1 MRILRWIGVAFSI
14 ILMAGCVQTAVIPE
28 PEPSV
33 VVKGLLMNDTI
44 QQVSLYYSGTI
55 GATTY
60 DPVEDAFVVVTE
72 TGGVEHLFTYAGGGK
87 YLSDFRPVPSR
98 KYKLQVTIPG
108 RDTLSA
114 TTTFP
119 QKMSIQS
126 HFFPP
131 ALYVNESYWDQK
143 NPSREEVVEFNRMF
157 PWGYNIAVDQ
167 RESARQIVGASILA
181 QMPGIIYEL
190 ETSYPEAVYVVGV
203 NEEKGVKTRAQ
214 SLATNHLFVDPANRS
229 KSRYHWDSEP
239 GPSSSIHRCYDDAI
253 ATTNNG
259 LPLHT
264 GYLRIA
270 SPTERYDNGLGQIP
284 QIVRFL
290 VGASHDNIDASP
302 LFAVVG
308 DISYNYWWDDA
319 RQRRSSLY
327 FCSVSPE
334 YDRYL
339 QDCWQQTV
347 STEGDLLASLYV
359 DASRIYTNIQGGYGV
374 FGAMNVLRHDCDLQ
388 QTPAGTPVF
397 HTPLPF
403 DCCLAYPAYTA
414 PLPEL

>member
-1 MRILRWIGVAFSI
+1 MKHWKVLTGLIFFL
-14 ILMAGCVQTAVIPE
+14 AGCVQTAVIPE

-33 VVKGLLMNDTI
+33 VVKGILMNDTI

-60 DPVEDAFVVVTE
+60 NPVENAFVVVTE
-72 TGGVEHLFTYAGGGK
+72 TGGVEHLFTNAGEGK

-143 NPSREEVVEFNRMF
+143 NPSREEVVEFNSLF
-157 PWGYNIAVDQ
+157 PWGYGINSNKV
-167 RESARQIVGASILA
+167 EEARKRVETSILA
-181 QMPGIIYEL
+181 RMPGIVYEL

-203 NEEKGVKTRAQ
+203 NEEDGVKTRAQ
-214 SLATNHLFVDPANRS
+214 SLSTNHLFVDPANRS
-229 KSRYHWDSEP
+229 KSRYHRDANQDP
-239 GPSSSIHRCYDDAI
+239 ASSVHLRYDDAI
-253 ATTNNG
+253 ATVYDG

-264 GYLRIA
+264 GYLRLV
-270 SPTERYDNGLGQIP
+270 SPAGSYDNGLGQIS
-284 QIVRFL
+284 QIVHYL
-290 VGASHDNIDASP
+290 VGADFENVDASP
-302 LFAVVG
+302 LFAIVG

-319 RQRRSSLY
+319 RERRSSLY
-327 FCSVSPE
+327 FCSVSSE

-347 STEGDLLASLYV
+347 STEGDLLATLYV
-359 DASRIYTNIQGGYGV
+359 DASRIYTNVQGGYGV

-403 DCCLAYPAYTA
+403 DCCLAYPAYPA